1 MNPLGFVELLP
12 VFQPALIINWNW
24 PDSPEKHCMKYGLT
38 SRRVRERERKCVYLL
53 MERRGNTLLDL
64 ISQHHIFIP
73 PLLHIVV

>member
-38 SRRVRERERKCVYLL
+38 SRRVRE
-53 MERRGNTLLDL
+53 
-64 ISQHHIFIP
+64 
-73 PLLHIVV
+73 